1 MKEQNITV
9 YSGKT
14 DAFTI
19 KESDV
24 EKAKELLNFEPGIG
38 NWRLSKTEDII
49 YPLTRLALKDNHE
62 IPIKKLEVKHLDVP
76 DEYDTEAICRQLI
89 EHRRVINLGELP
101 GVGKSYNCKYL
112 STLGYN
118 VLLICPTNELC
129 KDNENNDL
137 AITTNRFFGVSVS
150 EEAKMK
156 KFDDS
161 PYDVIVFE
169 EIYLNGLVILRKIKE
184 YIDNHPD
191 YSCDWRSI
199 SE

>member
-1 MKEQNITV
+1 
-9 YSGKT
+9 
-14 DAFTI
+14 
-19 KESDV
+19 
-24 EKAKELLNFEPGIG
+24 
-38 NWRLSKTEDII
+38 
-49 YPLTRLALKDNHE
+49 
-62 IPIKKLEVKHLDVP
+62 
-76 DEYDTEAICRQLI
+76 
-89 EHRRVINLGELP
+89 VINLGELP

-184 YIDNHPD
+184 YIDTHPD
-191 YSCDWRSI
+191 KIILATGDPSQNKPVEILSTEIEHKIYADHCISI
-199 SE
+199 MFPNQIKFNISKRLKSEEGRQKTAQY